1 MSCLEVLFANK
12 QIVDKNL
19 VILSWGNV
27 SKIDR
32 DKNLLYIKPSGADL
46 EEISQYDI
54 AQVSTLDGSWVLGMK
69 PSVDT
74 KIHLE
79 IYKGFSDVGAVVHTH
94 SVHAT
99 AFAQANKP
107 IPCLGTTHADY
118 FYGEIP
124 CVPQPT
130 AEELDDDYEKY
141 TGLRIVDYFDYF
153 DIDYNHI
160 PAALVEG
167 HGVFCWGKTVEDAV
181 ETAIIL
187 EKVAEMAIL
196 TLSLNK
202 DSNLSDYV
210 LEKHFTRKHGD
221 SKYYGQ

>member
-1 MSCLEVLFANK
+1 M
-12 QIVDKNL
+12 
-19 VILSWGNV
+19 
-27 SKIDR
+27 
-32 DKNLLYIKPSGADL
+32 
-46 EEISQYDI
+46 
-54 AQVSTLDGSWVLGMK
+54 
-69 PSVDT
+69 
-74 KIHLE
+74 
-79 IYKGFSDVGAVVHTH
+79 
-94 SVHAT
+94 
-99 AFAQANKP
+99 
-107 IPCLGTTHADY
+107 
-118 FYGEIP
+118 
-124 CVPQPT
+124 
-130 AEELDDDYEKY
+130 
-141 TGLRIVDYFDYF
+141 DYFDYF

>member
-32 DKNLLYIKPSGADL
+32 DKKLLYIKPSGADL

-130 AEELDDDYEKY
+130 AEELDDDYEKH